1 MRRKFRLLCTVGCL
15 AVLLFSGYQLYTY
28 WRQNA
33 QSAAVYEELAQYAPV
48 QSSPEAAAVT
58 EQMVWPEVDFDGLET
73 VNSDIIGWLYCAD
86 TVIDYPVVQSTDNS
100 YYLDHLFDRSD
111 NPNGCLFVNYRN
123 AGDFS
128 DRHIV
133 IYGHAMKNGS
143 MFSSI
148 RSYAEQDYYNV
159 HPQLLLLTPQARY
172 VVQLFSGY
180 VASVQ
185 DDAWQL
191 TFTDDAAFEAWL
203 DDIMR
208 QSAFKS
214 MVQPTHTDHILTLST
229 CSYDFD
235 DARFVVQGILKSIP
249 K

>member
-33 QSAAVYEELAQYAPV
+33 QSAAVYEELAQYTPV

-58 EQMVWPEVDFDGLET
+58 EQMVWPKVDFDGLET

-86 TVIDYPVVQSTDNS
+86 TVIDYPVVQGTDNS

-111 NPNGCLFVNYRN
+111 NPNGCLFVDYRN

-128 DRHIV
+128 DRHTV

-191 TFTDDAAFEAWL
+191 TFADDAAFEAWL

-214 MVQPTHTDHILTLST
+214 TVQPTWTDHILTLST
-229 CSYDFD
+229 CSYDFN
-235 DARFVVQGILKSIP
+235 DARFVVHGILESIP
-249 K
+249 E